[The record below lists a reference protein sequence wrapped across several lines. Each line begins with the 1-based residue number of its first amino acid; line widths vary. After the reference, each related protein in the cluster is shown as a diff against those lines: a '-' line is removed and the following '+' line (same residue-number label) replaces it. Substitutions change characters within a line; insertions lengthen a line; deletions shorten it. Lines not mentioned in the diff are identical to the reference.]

1 MDDIEFAGLSR
12 DDLAG
17 LALDG
22 ALKLAVKRVKSGEAT
37 AADLTFVLNAA
48 KHLNIGQVP
57 SPNNGAGQLQ
67 KAITEGLPFPT
78 TGMTPQ

>member
-1 MDDIEFAGLSR
+1 MDDIQLDGLSR

-22 ALKLAVKRVKSGEAT
+22 ALKLAVKRIKSGEAT

-57 SPNNGAGQLQ
+57 SPTNGAGKLQ
-67 KAITEGLPFPT
+67 QAITEGLPFPT
-78 TGMTPQ
+78 AGMTQ